1 MPLKTGI
8 VGMGG
13 IGSVHATCYQN
24 DDLADLVAVCD
35 VNKEKADAAAKKFG
49 VPAFY
54 TLKEMLAALPEIEV
68 VSVTT
73 SGLENGSW
81 HYVPA
86 MEALAA
92 GKHVLCEK
100 PISND
105 VVEAREMV
113 RFAAEKDLYLG
124 CNLNHYFAEP
134 SFEADKLIAE
144 GKIGSPVYILQKMGF
159 DGSAATFGGKQ
170 SPRWQKP
177 YSHVKA
183 FLAHPFS
190 MMRHFGGDITHVQ
203 AFFDRPGSRKS
214 ADDMMY
220 SINGVNLQFEN
231 GSVGY
236 ILSQRGDA
244 RFGLGGWWSLE
255 MAGVNGTFCIEG
267 CVEKLTY
274 WAGPTSETS
283 AVTGG
288 PPVMNMPDPVVTQWP
303 DAKFNDT
310 FPIRLHCFLEDVA
323 GKVPKDHLRASGRD
337 ALATLEYTFAAIKSF
352 EEGGVVV
359 RPEAL
364 PNIHTDPKYIW

>member
-1 MPLKTGI
+1 MALKVGI

-13 IGSVHATCYQN
+13 IGNLHGECYQK
-24 DDLADLVAVCD
+24 DSLAELCAVCD
-35 VNKEKADAAAKKFG
+35 VEKDKADAGGEKFN
-49 VPAFY
+49 VPVFY
-54 TLKEMLAALPEIEV
+54 TAKEMLAAMPELDV
-68 VSVTT
+68 VAITT
-73 SGLENGSW
+73 SGYENGSW

-105 VVEAREMV
+105 VIEAREMV

-134 SFEADKLIAE
+134 SFAADKLIAE
-144 GKIGSPVYILQKMGF
+144 GKIGSPVYIMQKMGF
-159 DGSAATFGGKQ
+159 DGSSATFGGKM

-190 MMRHFGGDITHVQ
+190 LMRHFGGDITHVQ
-203 AFFDRPGSRKS
+203 AFFDRPGVRKT

-220 SINGVNLQFEN
+220 SINSVNLRFEN

-255 MAGVNGTFCIEG
+255 MAGINGTFCIEG

-274 WAGPTSETS
+274 WSGPKPSDDPFNPMAAGGAMPEPE
-283 AVTGG
+283 VTKWEG
-288 PPVMNMPDPVVTQWP
+288 
-303 DAKFNDT
+303 AAFNET
-310 FPIRLHCFLEDVA
+310 FPIRLHAFLEDITN
-323 GKVPKDHLRASGRD
+323 GVPKDHLRASGRD

-352 EEGGVVV
+352 EEGGAVV

-364 PNIHTDPKYIW
+364 PNLHGDVKYIW

>member
-1 MPLKTGI
+1 MPLNIGI

-13 IGSVHATCYQN
+13 IGELHGECYQK
-24 DDLADLVAVCD
+24 DELAVLIGVCD
-35 VNKEKADAAAKKFG
+35 INRQKADAAAAKFD

-54 TLKEMLAALPEIEV
+54 TLKEMLEALPELDIV
-68 VSVTT
+68 DVTT
-73 SGLENGSW
+73 SGYENGSW
-81 HYVPA
+81 HYAPV

-92 GKHVLCEK
+92 NKHVLCEK
-100 PISND
+100 PLSND
-105 VVEAREMV
+105 VTEAREMV
-113 RFAAEKDLYLG
+113 RYAAEKDLYLG

-134 SFEADKLIAE
+134 SFAADKLISE
-144 GKIGSPVYILQKMGF
+144 EKIGSPVYILQKMGF
-159 DGSAATFGGKQ
+159 DGSSAAFTGKM

-203 AFFDRPGSRKS
+203 AFFDRPGVRKT
-214 ADDMMY
+214 ANDLMY
-220 SINGVNLQFEN
+220 SINGVNLRFEN

-255 MAGVNGTFCIEG
+255 MAGINGTFCIEG

-274 WAGPTSETS
+274 WPGPKAPGES
-283 AVTGG
+283 
-288 PPVMNMPDPVVTQWP
+288 MPEPEVTQWS
-303 DAKFNDT
+303 DAGFNDT
-310 FPIRLHCFLEDVA
+310 FPIRLHAFLEDVTNA
-323 GKVPKDHLRASGRD
+323 VPKDHLRASGRD
-337 ALATLEYTFAAIKSF
+337 ALATLEYTFAAIRSF
-352 EEGGVVV
+352 EEGGIVV

-364 PNIHTDPKYIW
+364 PNLHGDVNYIW

>member
-1 MPLKTGI
+1 MALKIGI

-13 IGSVHATCYQN
+13 IGNLHGDCYLK
-24 DDLADLVAVCD
+24 DDLAEVCAVCD
-35 VNKEKADAAAKKFG
+35 VVKEKADAAAEKFK

-54 TLKEMLAALPEIEV
+54 TAKEMISAIPELDIV
-68 VSVTT
+68 DVTT
-73 SGLENGSW
+73 SGYENGSW
-81 HYVPA
+81 HYIPA
-86 MEALAA
+86 MEALDA
-92 GKHVLCEK
+92 GKNVLCEK
-100 PISND
+100 PMSND

-113 RFAAEKDLYLG
+113 RFATEKDVYLG

-134 SFEADKLIAE
+134 SFAADKLISE
-144 GKIGSPVYILQKMGF
+144 NKIGAPVYILQKMGF
-159 DGSAATFGGKQ
+159 DGSTAAFTGKQ

-177 YSHVKA
+177 YAHVKA

-203 AFFDRPGSRKS
+203 AFFDRPGVRKT
-214 ADDMMY
+214 ADDVMY
-220 SINGVNLQFEN
+220 SINSVNLRFEN

-255 MAGVNGTFCIEG
+255 MAGINGTFCIEG

-274 WAGPTSETS
+274 WPGPS
-283 AVTGG
+283 APGNPMAPG
-288 PPVMNMPDPVVTQWP
+288 AEMPAPEVTQWE
-303 DAKFNDT
+303 AGFNDT
-310 FPIRLHCFLEDVA
+310 FPIRLHAFLEDVTN
-323 GKVPKDHLRASGRD
+323 KVSKDHLRASGRD

-352 EEGGVVV
+352 EEGGTVV

-364 PNIHTDPKYIW
+364 PNLHGDTKYVW

>member
-1 MPLKTGI
+1 MPLKIAI

-13 IGSVHATCYQN
+13 IGNLHGECYLK
-24 DDLADLVAVCD
+24 DELAQIVAVCD
-35 VNKEKADAAAKKFG
+35 VNKEKADAAAEKFN
-49 VPAFY
+49 VPKFCSV
-54 TLKEMLAALPEIEV
+54 KEMLTQMPEIEV
-68 VSVTT
+68 VDVTT
-73 SGLENGSW
+73 SGFENGSW
-81 HYVPA
+81 HYAPT

-100 PISND
+100 PLSND
-105 VVEAREMV
+105 VIEAREMV
-113 RFAAEKDLYLG
+113 RYAAEKGLYLG

-134 SFEADKLIAE
+134 SFGADKLIAE
-144 GKIGSPVYILQKMGF
+144 DKIGAPVYILQKMGF

-203 AFFDRPGSRKS
+203 AFFDRPGTRKL

-220 SINGVNLQFEN
+220 SINGVNLRFEN
-231 GSVGY
+231 GSIGY

-267 CVEKLTY
+267 CVNKLTY
-274 WAGPTSETS
+274 WPGQKPGEDLPA
-283 AVTGG
+283 
-288 PPVMNMPDPVVTQWP
+288 PVVSEW
-303 DAKFNDT
+303 AGAEFNDT
-310 FPIRLHCFLEDVA
+310 FPIRLHAFLEDVTNQ
-323 GKVPKDHLRASGRD
+323 VPYDHLRASGRD

-352 EEGGVVV
+352 EEDGAVV
-359 RPEAL
+359 RPDAL
-364 PNIHTDPKYIW
+364 PNLTGDPRYIW

>member
-1 MPLKTGI
+1 MALKIGI

-13 IGSVHATCYQN
+13 IGNLHSDCYVK
-24 DDLADLVAVCD
+24 DDLAELCAVCD
-35 VNKEKADAAAKKFG
+35 VNKEKADTAAEKFK

-54 TLKEMLAALPEIEV
+54 TAKEMLASMPELDMIA
-68 VSVTT
+68 VTT
-73 SGLENGSW
+73 SGYENGSW

-92 GKHVLCEK
+92 GKNVLCEK
-100 PISND
+100 PMSND
-105 VVEAREMV
+105 IAEAREMV
-113 RFAAEKDLYLG
+113 RYANEKDLYFG
-124 CNLNHYFAEP
+124 VNLNHYFAEP
-134 SFEADKLIAE
+134 SFAADKLIAE
-144 GKIGSPVYILQKMGF
+144 DKIGSPVYILQKMGF
-159 DGSAATFGGKQ
+159 DGSTAAFTGKM

-190 MMRHFGGDITHVQ
+190 MMRHFGGDITHIQ
-203 AFFDRPGSRKS
+203 AFFDRPGIRKT

-231 GSVGY
+231 GSIGY

-274 WAGPTSETS
+274 WPGPKAPGEPMPEPEITKWEGAG
-283 AVTGG
+283 
-288 PPVMNMPDPVVTQWP
+288 
-303 DAKFNDT
+303 FNDT
-310 FPIRLHCFLEDVA
+310 FPLRLHAFLDDVTN
-323 GKVPKDHLRASGRD
+323 KVPKDHLRASGRD

-352 EEGGVVV
+352 EEGGTVI

-364 PNIHTDPKYIW
+364 PHLHGDVKYIW

>member
-1 MPLKTGI
+1 MALKIGI

-13 IGSVHATCYQN
+13 IGNLHGECHTK
-24 DDLADLVAVCD
+24 DELAQLCAVCD
-35 VNKEKADAAAKKFG
+35 LNKEKADEAAEKFH

-54 TLKEMLAALPEIEV
+54 SLSEMLKAFPDLDIV
-68 VSVTT
+68 DVTT
-73 SGLENGSW
+73 SGYDNGSW

-92 GKHVLCEK
+92 GKNVLCEK
-100 PISND
+100 PMSND

-113 RFAAEKDLYLG
+113 RYAAEKDVYLG

-134 SFEADKLIAE
+134 SFAADKLIE
-144 GKIGSPVYILQKMGF
+144 EDKIGSPVYILQKMGF
-159 DGSAATFGGKQ
+159 DGSSATFPGKG

-203 AFFDRPGSRKS
+203 AFMDRPGVRKS

-220 SINGVNLQFEN
+220 SINGVNLRFEN

-255 MAGVNGTFCIEG
+255 MAGTKGTFCIEG

-274 WAGPTSETS
+274 WPGQQPDQDIPEPE
-283 AVTGG
+283 VTNWEG
-288 PPVMNMPDPVVTQWP
+288 
-303 DAKFNDT
+303 AKFNDT
-310 FPIRLHCFLEDVA
+310 FPIRLHAFLEDVSA
-323 GKVPKDHLRASGRD
+323 GVPKEHLRASGRD
-337 ALATLEYTFAAIKSF
+337 ALATVELTFAAIKSF
-352 EEGGVVV
+352 EEGGEVV
-359 RPEAL
+359 RPDAL
-364 PNIHTDPKYIW
+364 PNFHGDPKYIW

>member
-1 MPLKTGI
+1 MPLKIGV
-8 VGMGG
+8 VGLGG
-13 IGSVHATCYQN
+13 IGNLHIDCHLKDSLAEVVA
-24 DDLADLVAVCD
+24 LADVT
-35 VNKEKADAAAKKFG
+35 KEKADAAKEKYKL
-49 VPAFY
+49 PTY
-54 TLKEMLAALPEIEV
+54 NSLKEMLNAHPEIEIV
-68 VSVTT
+68 DVAT
-73 SGLENGSW
+73 SGYENGSW
-81 HYVPA
+81 HYEPA

-100 PISND
+100 PMSNC

-113 RFAAEKDLYLG
+113 RYAYEKDLYLG

-134 SFEADKLIAE
+134 SFKADKLIAE

-159 DGSAATFGGKQ
+159 DGSAATFGGKM

-190 MMRHFGGDITHVQ
+190 MMRHFGGDITHIQ
-203 AFFDRPGSRKS
+203 AFFDKPGSRKS
-214 ADDMMY
+214 ADDLMY
-220 SINGVNLQFEN
+220 SINSVNLRFEN

-255 MAGVNGTFCIEG
+255 MAGINGTFCIEG
-267 CVEKLTY
+267 CVDKLTY
-274 WAGPTSETS
+274 WPGPVGEGGNPMGGGGGMPEPE
-283 AVTGG
+283 VTTWEGA
-288 PPVMNMPDPVVTQWP
+288 Q
-303 DAKFNDT
+303 FNDT
-310 FPIRLHCFLEDVA
+310 FPIRLHAFLEDVTN
-323 GKVPKDHLRASGRD
+323 GVPKEYLRASGYD

-352 EEGGVVV
+352 EEGGELV

-364 PNIHTDPKYIW
+364 PNFHGDPKYIW

>member
-1 MPLKTGI
+1 MALKIGI

-13 IGSVHATCYQN
+13 IGNMHADCHQK
-24 DDLADLVAVCD
+24 DELAQLCAVCD
-35 VNKEKADAAAKKFG
+35 LNKDKADKAAARLG

-54 TLKEMLAALPEIEV
+54 SLKEMLAAMPELDIV
-68 VSVTT
+68 DVAT
-73 SGLENGSW
+73 SGYENGSW
-81 HYVPA
+81 HYAPA
-86 MEALAA
+86 MEAICA
-92 GKHVLCEK
+92 GKNVLCEK
-100 PISND
+100 PMSND

-113 RFAAEKDLYLG
+113 RYAAEKDVYLG

-134 SFEADKLIAE
+134 SFGADKLIAE

-159 DGSAATFGGKQ
+159 DGSAASFEGKM

-203 AFFDRPGSRKS
+203 AFFDRPGTRKS

-220 SINGVNLQFEN
+220 SINGVNLRFEN
-231 GSVGY
+231 GSIGY

-255 MAGVNGTFCIEG
+255 MAGVDGTFCIEG
-267 CVEKLTY
+267 CVNKLTY
-274 WAGPTSETS
+274 WAGKKPGED
-283 AVTGG
+283 
-288 PPVMNMPDPVVTQWP
+288 MPAPVVTEWA

-310 FPIRLHCFLEDVA
+310 FPIRLHAFVEDVTN
-323 GKVPKDHLRASGRD
+323 KVPKDHLRASGRD

-352 EEGGVVV
+352 EEGGAVV
-359 RPEAL
+359 RPDAL
-364 PNIHTDPKYIW
+364 PNLHGDPKYVW

>member
-1 MPLKTGI
+1 MALKIGI
-8 VGMGG
+8 IGMGG
-13 IGSVHATCYQN
+13 IGNLHGDCYVK
-24 DDLADLVAVCD
+24 DDLATLCAVCD
-35 VNKEKADAAAKKFG
+35 VNKEKADAAAEKFN

-54 TLKEMLAALPEIEV
+54 SAKEMIKSIPELDMID
-68 VSVTT
+68 VTT
-73 SGLENGSW
+73 SGYENGSW
-81 HYVPA
+81 HYEPA

-105 VVEAREMV
+105 VIEAREMIG
-113 RFAAEKDLYLG
+113 FAADNDLYLG

-134 SFEADKLIAE
+134 SFAADKLIADN
-144 GKIGSPVYILQKMGF
+144 KIGSPVYIIQKMGF
-159 DGSAATFGGKQ
+159 DGSSATFGGKQ

-203 AFFDRPGSRKS
+203 AFFDRPGVRKT

-220 SINGVNLQFEN
+220 SINSINLRFEN
-231 GSVGY
+231 GSVGH

-274 WAGPTSETS
+274 WPGQTSSQDSVPEPEITKWEGAG
-283 AVTGG
+283 
-288 PPVMNMPDPVVTQWP
+288 
-303 DAKFNDT
+303 FNDT
-310 FPIRLHCFLEDVA
+310 FPIRLHAFLEDVTNN
-323 GKVPKDHLRASGRD
+323 VPKDHLRASGRD

-352 EEGGVVV
+352 EEGGAVI
-359 RPEAL
+359 RPEPL
-364 PNIHTDPKYIW
+364 PNFHGDPKYIW